1 VPDLPKAALKQH
13 VGQAAQAVTLY
24 YGHFPVSSAHIVILV
39 SPGRDGVLQGTTWGN
54 RDGFPAVTRLRIGQN
69 TTQPE
74 LDSDWIATHELAHMA
89 LASLPDSQHWIE
101 EGIATYV
108 EPIARVQ
115 AGQLTAQRIWGD
127 MMTGMAQGEPEAG
140 DLGLDRTHT
149 WGRTYWG
156 GALFCLVADVEIRKH
171 TGNKR
176 GLQDALRGIVDAGG
190 TIDKDWPIERVL
202 RIGDRATGTTV
213 LEDLYAK
220 WSKAPVEV
228 DLESLWGQ
236 LGISRA
242 DGKVIFINNAPFA
255 SVRTAITTTPH
266 P

>member
-1 VPDLPKAALKQH
+1 
-13 VGQAAQAVTLY
+13 
-24 YGHFPVSSAHIVILV
+24 
-39 SPGRDGVLQGTTWGN
+39 
-54 RDGFPAVTRLRIGQN
+54 
-69 TTQPE
+69 
-74 LDSDWIATHELAHMA
+74 
-89 LASLPDSQHWIE
+89 
-101 EGIATYV
+101 
-108 EPIARVQ
+108 
-115 AGQLTAQRIWGD
+115 

-156 GALFCLVADVEIRKH
+156 GALFCLVADVEIRKR

-176 GLQDALRGIVDAGG
+176 GLQDALRGIVAAGG
-190 TIDKDWPIERVL
+190 TIDKDWPIERIL
-202 RIGDRATGTTV
+202 RIGDLATGTTV

-236 LGISRA
+236 LGISLA
-242 DGKVIFINNAPFA
+242 DGKVTLINDAPLA
-255 SVRTAITTTPH
+255 SVRTAITTTPR

>member
-1 VPDLPKAALKQH
+1 
-13 VGQAAQAVTLY
+13 
-24 YGHFPVSSAHIVILV
+24 
-39 SPGRDGVLQGTTWGN
+39 
-54 RDGFPAVTRLRIGQN
+54 
-69 TTQPE
+69 
-74 LDSDWIATHELAHMA
+74 
-89 LASLPDSQHWIE
+89 
-101 EGIATYV
+101 
-108 EPIARVQ
+108 
-115 AGQLTAQRIWGD
+115 
-127 MMTGMAQGEPEAG
+127 MAQGEPEAG

-190 TIDKDWPIERVL
+190 AIDKDWPIERVL
-202 RIGDRATGTTV
+202 RIGDQATGTTA
-213 LEDLYAK
+213 LENLYAK

-242 DGKVIFINNAPFA
+242 DGKVILINDAPLA
-255 SVRTAITTTPH
+255 SVRTAITTTPR